1 MGNSITDYLKA
12 SQAANEAEPQL
23 DVAKITYKEGDI
35 LVFQIK
41 QVMPSASMER
51 LAAGIKTNIELLFP
65 DPDRR
70 PKVMI
75 LANDMTLTVLS
86 RED

>member
-12 SQAANEAEPQL
+12 SQAANEADPQL
-23 DVAKITYKEGDI
+23 HVAKTTYKDGEARECPI
-35 LVFQIK
+35 TRVP
-41 QVMPSASMER
+41 PSALMAR